1 MISDNSPK
9 QFARARYIGNR
20 GLGFRSILSWTD
32 CPFVLSGNLNLSFDR
47 ERACRWLE
55 KLCAEYPAI
64 RAKVAFLQQTAMGWP
79 VPTLVVPTFLDSH
92 CENANVW
99 PNEQTFSSIWQ
110 TAHEL
115 RAMGYDTIIGI
126 PFTTDDAFDEVSSQL
141 GQIGREVMLFLRNLD
156 ELVIRQPDGTLTWC
170 AERADDIVTVRSLGE
185 PEQYWRMF
193 EETGVIPEE
202 LLTDDLRDTPGYEIK
217 LAMAEYSAV
226 SPSFMFNYF
235 PTHVRY
241 PFPLVAH
248 ATLELT
254 NNRENLVPSKA
265 NAFLAE
271 SLARLMVR
279 AAESCRDHIDPWK
292 SLRLIA
298 ATGSLDPILEQL
310 GF

>member
-1 MISDNSPK
+1 MDAQFPMIEGVRWSATEWADWIAQQVLVREEIFSKDPDELIAAYRREIGHKRDYHGRELLELLQNADDAGVDYGQASHAIIVLTQEGLCVGNAGSTFSTGGVKSLMISDNSPK

-156 ELVIRQPDGTLTWC
+156 ELVIRQPDGT
-170 AERADDIVTVRSLGE
+170 
-185 PEQYWRMF
+185 
-193 EETGVIPEE
+193 
-202 LLTDDLRDTPGYEIK
+202 
-217 LAMAEYSAV
+217 
-226 SPSFMFNYF
+226 
-235 PTHVRY
+235 
-241 PFPLVAH
+241 
-248 ATLELT
+248 
-254 NNRENLVPSKA
+254 
-265 NAFLAE
+265 
-271 SLARLMVR
+271 
-279 AAESCRDHIDPWK
+279 
-292 SLRLIA
+292 
-298 ATGSLDPILEQL
+298 
-310 GF
+310 